1 MAVCL
6 HTLTTKRGLST
17 ERLCGRTQVT
27 AFGGALL
34 RSVWTTVWWWSA
46 TGRGCLLRRLV
57 PHRKL
62 AKTNPTFSQDI
73 FLRSAAQGLVRTF
86 FCLICMK
93 RDKCQMQML
102 FRRRRSRERERA
114 SINIF
119 QAVHVDRHAEW
130 ADGSGFLIPDLE
142 YPHCCSNTILFCKK
156 KCFDE
161 KIVAVRY

>member
-1 MAVCL
+1 MAVCMSAHL
-6 HTLTTKRGLST
+6 DDQTGTEY

-86 FCLICMK
+86 FV
-93 RDKCQMQML
+93 
-102 FRRRRSRERERA
+102 SSA
-114 SINIF
+114 
-119 QAVHVDRHAEW
+119 
-130 ADGSGFLIPDLE
+130 
-142 YPHCCSNTILFCKK
+142 
-156 KCFDE
+156 
-161 KIVAVRY
+161 

>member
-1 MAVCL
+1 MAVCMSA
-6 HTLTTKRGLST
+6 HFDDQTGTEY

-86 FCLICMK
+86 FLSH
-93 RDKCQMQML
+93 L
-102 FRRRRSRERERA
+102 HEA
-114 SINIF
+114 
-119 QAVHVDRHAEW
+119 
-130 ADGSGFLIPDLE
+130 
-142 YPHCCSNTILFCKK
+142 
-156 KCFDE
+156 
-161 KIVAVRY
+161 